1 MPNHQKN
8 ETRWSHVLEV
18 RPCHNT
24 PSRFTRALAD
34 IGAGEIGVTQLEE
47 DLWTTKADSR
57 SCTSGERLNINV
69 CALGDLKSIGSPR
82 SLKHQVFDER
92 DLIKEETVTN
102 HMAWTALRRP
112 SEKSAHKPNP

>member
-57 SCTSGERLNINV
+57 SCTSGEATQHQRLCPGRLEVNRLTQISQ
-69 CALGDLKSIGSPR
+69 AP
-82 SLKHQVFDER
+82 SL
-92 DLIKEETVTN
+92 
-102 HMAWTALRRP
+102 
-112 SEKSAHKPNP
+112 